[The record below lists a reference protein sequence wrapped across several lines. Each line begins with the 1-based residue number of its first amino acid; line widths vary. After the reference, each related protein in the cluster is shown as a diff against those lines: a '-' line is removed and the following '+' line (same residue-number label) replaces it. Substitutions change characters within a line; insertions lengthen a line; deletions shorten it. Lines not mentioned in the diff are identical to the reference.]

1 MFGPRQHL
9 RELHKELKDVLSGT
23 LTDDAVEKEKEIQIK
38 IKTLLEQDEIYW
50 VQRGRANWLRQVDQN
65 TSFSMVLHRQEKE
78 NLCKE
83 AGDRVDEQ
91 EQLDDLASS
100 FTFLLFTHLVS
111 KFLILTCCEKLCST

>member
-1 MFGPRQHL
+1 
-9 RELHKELKDVLSGT
+9 
-23 LTDDAVEKEKEIQIK
+23 
-38 IKTLLEQDEIYW
+38 
-50 VQRGRANWLRQVDQN
+50 
-65 TSFSMVLHRQEKE
+65 MVLHRQEKE